1 MTKNISEQRWH
12 KLRDYENA
20 SLAQLVI
27 GYAIDS
33 SYSVMEIAKAAN
45 VSRMT
50 IHNWIDGLKVRNKN
64 LATLVINLEI
74 SSVLDQL
81 ITPNSYEDR
90 FSAGKIKRYAQL
102 KVELLSFKKHLLKVK
117 LEKPDVVATLL
128 QRKYFSYFGVEMIN
142 AAFAGYWNFD
152 PIVLPW
158 DETDACK
165 ITTDAQYADLCSL
178 LKEELET
185 DGFEVNIDEESHSL
199 SVTLKNCSETLDSK
213 ISESQFLTLKT
224 LNKKIDN
231 VVFLEI
237 DWLGAETTGENNFAW
252 FLEWL
257 HTPGRI
263 VIENIFKK
271 IEDLTAKSVHK
282 LDLSFYTICPDDY
295 DEDDGTTVLKQDY
308 LSYRDDEESLYYE
321 GLEIPVNEAYL
332 RLFFSLKGFRF
343 ILNRDAGGLNQ
354 HIASIDWS

>member
-1 MTKNISEQRWH
+1 MTKNISEQRLH

-27 GYAIDS
+27 CYAIDN
-33 SYSVMEIAKAAN
+33 SYSIIDIAKHAN

-81 ITPNSYEDR
+81 ITPNSYADR
-90 FSAGKIKRYAQL
+90 FSAGTIKRYAKL
-102 KVELLSFKKHLLKVK
+102 KVELLSFKKHLLKAK
-117 LEKPDVVATLL
+117 HEKPDLAATLL
-128 QRKYFSYFGVEMIN
+128 QRKYFRYFGVEMIN
-142 AAFAGYWNFD
+142 AAFAGHWNFD

-158 DETDACK
+158 DEADACK
-165 ITTDAQYADLCSL
+165 ITTDVHYADFCSL
-178 LKEELET
+178 LEEELWT
-185 DGFEVNIDEESHSL
+185 DGFEVGTDEGPYSL
-199 SVTLKNCSETLDSK
+199 SVTLRNRSETLDPM
-213 ISESQFLTLKT
+213 ISENQVLTLKN

-231 VVFLEI
+231 LVSFEI
-237 DWLGAETTGENNFAW
+237 DWLGAETKGEDNFAW

-282 LDLSFYTICPDDY
+282 LDLSFYTICSDDY
-295 DEDDGTTVLKQDY
+295 DEDDGTTVLKLDD

-332 RLFFSLKGFRF
+332 RVFFSLKGFRF
-343 ILNRDAGGLNQ
+343 NLNRDAGGLNQ